1 MALPV
6 NKPPAIMNAIRSI
19 TTIAMA
25 ASALVLTSCA
35 TAEREDN
42 GDRQADELGTIEQQ
56 PHSAVCSGG
65 RFACKA
71 RVRTDAQNKIKP
83 FATPSGFGPADLAA
97 AYKLDP
103 AKTSTATIA
112 IVDAFNYP
120 NAESDLATYR
130 SQFGLPP
137 CTKANGC
144 LKIVNQNGATSP
156 LPGNAPAN
164 DDWTVEAA
172 LDLDLASAA
181 CPTCKIVLVEAQDD
195 QGNGLFVS
203 QNAAAA
209 MAGVVVISDS
219 WGGPSD
225 GTDATLDSQFF
236 AHTNVNIFVASGDNG
251 VNTQP
256 DYPST
261 SSRVVAVGGTSLKKS
276 TTAARGWTEGAW
288 SGAGSSCSSVTAKPG
303 FQSVVPSAACAK
315 RAASDVS
322 AVADPNT
329 GLAVFNA
336 GSGGWIVVGGTSA
349 SSPFVAAVYARYG
362 ITATN
367 DASFAYAHAG
377 QFFDVTTGKNGTC
390 GGALCNAGAGWDGPT
405 GLGTPNGAALNGG
418 GGGGGTCTPKCTGKT
433 CGDDGCG
440 GSCGTCGSGQT
451 CSPGGVCTTGGNCS
465 HPICSTGGALTTSC
479 DTCAAKVCASDSFC
493 CSNSWDSICVGE
505 VQSVCNQSCTGGGG
519 GGGGGGGN
527 TCAHSICNSGVKL
540 TGSCDSCAAQICAAD
555 SFCCNNKW
563 DSQCVGEVSSIC
575 NESCN

>member
-1 MALPV
+1 V
-6 NKPPAIMNAIRSI
+6 NKPLAIMNIRSI

-25 ASALVLTSCA
+25 AGALVLTSCA

-71 RVRTDAQNKIKP
+71 RVRTDTQNEIKP

-181 CPTCKIVLVEAQDD
+181 CPTCKLVLVEAQDD

-288 SGAGSSCSSVTAKPG
+288 SGAGSSCSSVTAKP
-303 FQSVVPSAACAK
+303 
-315 RAASDVS
+315 
-322 AVADPNT
+322 
-329 GLAVFNA
+329 VF
-336 GSGGWIVVGGTSA
+336 
-349 SSPFVAAVYARYG
+349 
-362 ITATN
+362 
-367 DASFAYAHAG
+367 
-377 QFFDVTTGKNGTC
+377 
-390 GGALCNAGAGWDGPT
+390 
-405 GLGTPNGAALNGG
+405 
-418 GGGGGTCTPKCTGKT
+418 
-433 CGDDGCG
+433 
-440 GSCGTCGSGQT
+440 
-451 CSPGGVCTTGGNCS
+451 
-465 HPICSTGGALTTSC
+465 
-479 DTCAAKVCASDSFC
+479 
-493 CSNSWDSICVGE
+493 
-505 VQSVCNQSCTGGGG
+505 
-519 GGGGGGGN
+519 
-527 TCAHSICNSGVKL
+527 
-540 TGSCDSCAAQICAAD
+540 
-555 SFCCNNKW
+555 
-563 DSQCVGEVSSIC
+563 
-575 NESCN
+575 